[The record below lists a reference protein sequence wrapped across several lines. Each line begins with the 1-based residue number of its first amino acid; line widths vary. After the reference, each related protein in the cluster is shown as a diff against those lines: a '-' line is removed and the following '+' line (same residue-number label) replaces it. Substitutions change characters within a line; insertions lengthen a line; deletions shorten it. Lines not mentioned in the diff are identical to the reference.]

1 MSRHRR
7 LRSSMDSTPLKVTIV
22 GAGIGGL
29 AAAIALRRA
38 GHVVQ
43 IFESSQNKTEVG
55 AGLALQANALRVL
68 NVFGIRRENLKGA
81 TFAGFNIRDAV
92 TGQGASTVWTDFAE
106 AATDEL
112 KPLTCHRSD
121 IHDELKRLA
130 TSSLSGS
137 ESEFHGLGPP
147 AALHLGS
154 KVVACDPATG
164 SITLANGEVVT
175 ADLVIGAD
183 GVRSTIR
190 TSILGGTPVV
200 PLSKWSCYR
209 CLLDASNLA
218 AYPQLSWLTDSD
230 EGAVDGPWNIDTKG
244 DFAIFFVYF
253 LRGTKALNFVALH
266 YDPEQQGKP
275 YIQPATKADILTA
288 FSDVHDKFKA
298 LLDLPTLPQGT
309 TTPAPPP
316 IQVWRLLAVPPLPTW
331 TNARALIMG
340 DAAHGTLPTLGQGAA
355 MAIEEAATLGC
366 LLPLGTTAADVSR
379 RLEAFEELRK
389 ARGEF
394 VNRHSVE
401 QGMPETRN
409 FLANQQGIREY
420 IIDHDAIQTAQEYYN
435 THFAA

>member
-1 MSRHRR
+1 MESDRTG
-7 LRSSMDSTPLKVTIV
+7 TPLKVTIV

-29 AAAIALRRA
+29 AAAIALRHA

-55 AGLALQANALRVL
+55 AGIALQANALRVL
-68 NVFGIRRENLKGA
+68 NAFGMRRENLKGA

-92 TGQGASTVWTDFAE
+92 TGQGVSTVWTDFAQ

-112 KPLTCHRSD
+112 NPLTCHRSD

-130 TSSLSGS
+130 TSSSDS
-137 ESEFHGLGPP
+137 ESEFQDQGPP
-147 AALHLGS
+147 AELHLGS
-154 KVVACDPATG
+154 KVVACDPAAG
-164 SITLANGEVVT
+164 SITLANGEVIT

-209 CLLDASNLA
+209 CLLDASNLV
-218 AYPQLSWLTDSD
+218 AYPQLSWLTDAD
-230 EGAVDGPWNIDTKG
+230 AVDGPWNIDTKG

-266 YDPEQQGKP
+266 YDPEQEGKP

-288 FSDVHDKFKA
+288 FSHVHDKFKA

-316 IQVWRLLAVPPLPTW
+316 IQVWRLLAVPLLPTW
-331 TNARALIMG
+331 TTARALIMG
-340 DAAHGTLPTLGQGAA
+340 DAAHGTLLTLGQGAA

-366 LLPLGTTAADVSR
+366 LLPWGTAAADVPR
-379 RLEAFEELRK
+379 RLQAFEELRK

-420 IIDHDAIQTAQEYYN
+420 IIDHDALKTAQKYYN
-435 THFAA
+435 AHFAA